1 MVAGEGAGAVTALL
15 RVLGFL
21 AALEAVD
28 PDDSAE
34 VGAQLAGHPEYAREV
49 HRICRR
55 ESWGCRRV
63 GVHVGHVQRVDASV
77 FFRRAERRGLVD
89 PVACEEHRGGPVERW
104 GPRGPH
110 GNVGAY
116 GIEHLQRC
124 TAPEMLDWPAVSAM
138 VVARRL
144 ERLRV
149 RYGRSTLAARA
160 HAWRHG
166 VDCRCPEY
174 HASAG

>member
-1 MVAGEGAGAVTALL
+1 MIGGLL
-15 RVLGFL
+15 RAIGFL

-28 PDDSAE
+28 PADSARL
-34 VGAQLAGHPEYAREV
+34 GSQLAGRPEYAREI

-63 GVHVGHVQRVDASV
+63 GVHVGHVQRVQAEV
-77 FFRRAERRGLVD
+77 FLRRAARRGLVD
-89 PVACEEHRGGPVERW
+89 TETCEAHAVDPVERW

-116 GIEHLQRC
+116 GVEHIQPC
-124 TAPEMLDWPAVSAM
+124 AAPELLDWPAVSAM

-149 RYGRSTLAARA
+149 RYGRSTPAARG

-166 VDCRCPEY
+166 VDCRCPEFKT
-174 HASAG
+174 SGG

>member
-1 MVAGEGAGAVTALL
+1 MTALL

-28 PDDSAE
+28 PADSSE
-34 VGAQLAGHPEYAREV
+34 VGARIAGHPEYAREV
-49 HRICRR
+49 RHICRR

-63 GVHVGHVQRVDASV
+63 GVHVGHVQRVDARV
-77 FFRRAERRGLVD
+77 FLRRAERLGLVD
-89 PVACEEHRGGPVERW
+89 VAACEAHRGGTVDRW

-116 GIEHLQRC
+116 GIEYIQPC
-124 TAPEMLDWPAVSAM
+124 AAPELLDWPAVSAM

-149 RYGRSTLAARA
+149 RYGRATPEARA

-166 VDCRCPEY
+166 VNCRCREY
-174 HASAG
+174 DEE

>member
-1 MVAGEGAGAVTALL
+1 MTALL
-15 RVLGFL
+15 RVLGLL

-28 PDDSAE
+28 PADSAS
-34 VGAQLAGHPEYAREV
+34 VGAQLAGHPEFASEV

-63 GVHVGHVQRVDASV
+63 GVHIGHVSRVNPDV
-77 FFRRAERRGLVD
+77 FLKRGRKLGLVD
-89 PVACEEHRGGPVERW
+89 PDACPAHALEPTGRW

-116 GIEHLQRC
+116 GVEYIQPC
-124 TAPEMLDWPAVSAM
+124 AAPDLLDWPAVSAM

-149 RYGRSTLAARA
+149 RYGRSTSAARA

-174 HASAG
+174 HTSAG

>member
-1 MVAGEGAGAVTALL
+1 MVAGQGAGPVIAIL
-15 RVLGFL
+15 RMLGML

-28 PDDSAE
+28 PGESAE
-34 VGAQLAGHPEYAREV
+34 VGAQLAGRPEYAREIDS
-49 HRICRR
+49 ICRR

-63 GVHVGHVQRVDASV
+63 GVHVGHVQRVDARV
-77 FFRRAERRGLVD
+77 FLRRAERRGLVD
-89 PVACEEHRGGPVERW
+89 VAACEAHSGGDVGRW

-116 GIEHLQRC
+116 GIEFIQPC
-124 TAPEMLDWPAVSAM
+124 AAPELLDWPAVSAM

-149 RYGRSTLAARA
+149 RYGRSTPAARA

-166 VDCRCPEY
+166 VDCRCEEY
-174 HASAG
+174 DG